1 MRVLLLE
8 KFLCEPEIKMPL
20 NPGQAPAHLPSL
32 EDKKK
37 GGAVVSPLKCVANS
51 TRNRKYCSVKCL
63 FFEECPMMPLSMSK
77 EFEIRLKDGRVK
89 NPCKLKDAPP
99 GVQRRIKNMFLDG
112 EKGLLHEITS
122 SLFVAGT
129 NLGADVKERLMYAD
143 ALGKLY
149 KTIYGEAAIMKT
161 SEPIEITVR
170 NYSRPDGMSASE
182 VKVLHQDTA
191 KKLLDRVK
199 PITEEEVPTDPESLI
214 LSPLLSTILREDE
227 EISYD
232 IDMKESEDNGKS

>member
-1 MRVLLLE
+1 
-8 KFLCEPEIKMPL
+8 MPL

-63 FFEECPMMPLSMSK
+63 FAEECPMMPLSMSK
-77 EFEIRLKDGRVK
+77 EFEFRDKYGSIRH
-89 NPCKLKDAPP
+89 PCKLKDAPP
-99 GVQRRIKNMFLDG
+99 GVQRRIRNMFLDG

-122 SLFVAGT
+122 TLFVAGT

-149 KTIYGEAAIMKT
+149 KTIYGETSMVRT

-182 VKVLHQDTA
+182 VKVLHQETA
-191 KKLLDRVK
+191 QKFLDRVK

-214 LSPLLSTILREDE
+214 LSPMLNSILHREE
-227 EISYD
+227 EEEDMILYD
-232 IDMKESEDNGKS
+232 IDKSEDNGNS